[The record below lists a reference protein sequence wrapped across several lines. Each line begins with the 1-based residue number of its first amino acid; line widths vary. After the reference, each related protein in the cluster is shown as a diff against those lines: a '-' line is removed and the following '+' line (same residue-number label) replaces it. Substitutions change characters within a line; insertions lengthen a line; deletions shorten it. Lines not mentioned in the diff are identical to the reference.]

1 MLMINTDIATL
12 DFKLTAIEV
21 DGFTTT
27 K

>member
-1 MLMINTDIATL
+1 MINTDIAAL